1 VRLST
6 RAAESGQRGF
16 LLTGENDFLK
26 AYQAAAAE
34 APRDIQ
40 DLRLQTRDNPVQQRN
55 VSRLAVLVDARLNKL
70 KELVALWTPRQRGR
84 NESELVLSSGRELMQ
99 QIQDLCTVM
108 EKEENRLLANRLEA
122 QRRTEREVALCFVL
136 GLLANF
142 VLLYWA
148 YRLIEQY
155 GLARDVA
162 EAEIRELN
170 NELENRVHER
180 TSELEQANSNLR
192 RSNEDLTRFA
202 YIASHDLQEPLRT
215 VGSYAGLLGRRYQGQ
230 LDEQADKYIRFIVE
244 GAKRM
249 QTLVQDLLAY
259 SRVGT
264 EALRLAPTD
273 MNSVAQRVKENLQ
286 IAISETN
293 AQIMTDDLPPVLADQ
308 SKLAMVLQ
316 NLIANAIKFSKPG
329 EPPLVHI
336 QARRD
341 EGEWIFS
348 VSDNGIGFDQ
358 AYAEKIFVMFQRL
371 HQVGAYSGTGIGLAI
386 CKRIVDGHGGRIWAA
401 SAPAAG
407 STFYFSIPFGS
418 GFHLDSQKSSPTEQ
432 ENVEQEKQ

>member
-1 VRLST
+1 
-6 RAAESGQRGF
+6 
-16 LLTGENDFLK
+16 
-26 AYQAAAAE
+26 
-34 APRDIQ
+34 
-40 DLRLQTRDNPVQQRN
+40 
-55 VSRLAVLVDARLNKL
+55 
-70 KELVALWTPRQRGR
+70 
-84 NESELVLSSGRELMQ
+84 
-99 QIQDLCTVM
+99 
-108 EKEENRLLANRLEA
+108 
-122 QRRTEREVALCFVL
+122 
-136 GLLANF
+136 
-142 VLLYWA
+142 
-148 YRLIEQY
+148 
-155 GLARDVA
+155 
-162 EAEIRELN
+162 
-170 NELENRVHER
+170 
-180 TSELEQANSNLR
+180 
-192 RSNEDLTRFA
+192 
-202 YIASHDLQEPLRT
+202 
-215 VGSYAGLLGRRYQGQ
+215 
-230 LDEQADKYIRFIVE
+230 
-244 GAKRM
+244 
-249 QTLVQDLLAY
+249 
-259 SRVGT
+259 
-264 EALRLAPTD
+264 

-286 IAISETN
+286 TAISETN
-293 AQIMTDDLPPVLADQ
+293 AQIVTDDLPPVLADQ